1 MKPKPFCNL
10 FNLKKLHDCFYS
22 PAIVL
27 CLAVL
32 LIIPFKAA
40 AQQVDNVDEAFR
52 EARTLAFDGNRDEAR
67 ILAYAILEI
76 SPNYHDVRILI
87 ARTYSWDGSYNEAR
101 EELNYVLEQSPSHR
115 DAHLAAIDNEVWS
128 EEYQQA
134 IFLARQAS
142 NFYPV
147 DEQVLL
153 KRAGAHYSAGEERE
167 ALRVLNQI
175 EQINP
180 SNGEAQELRR
190 SIRTSLQ
197 NYILTASYTQDRF
210 EEFFGTTQRSYLQ
223 LSRRTPYGSVIG
235 RLNYQN
241 RFSTDGLQA
250 EIDFYPSIADGWY
263 GYLNAGY
270 SSSSIFPEFRGG
282 AELHRRLPRSFEGSL
297 GVRYLNFSGSQI
309 FIYTGSLTKYYG
321 NWLFAVRPFVTPSS
335 VGFSRSFNF
344 TIRRYYAGPENY
356 ATLRGGFGFSPEER
370 RFQDVSGD
378 IFLTQSQFI
387 GIDGFKTVRYNLAVF
402 ASFDI
407 ARQELS
413 FDPGEYI
420 RILTFNGGI
429 QIKF

>member
-1 MKPKPFCNL
+1 
-10 FNLKKLHDCFYS
+10 LKKLQDFFFS
-22 PAIVL
+22 LAFVL

-32 LIIPFKAA
+32 LIFPFISN

-52 EARTLAFDGNRDEAR
+52 KAQGLAFDGNRDEAR
-67 ILAYAILEI
+67 RLAYAILEI

-87 ARTYSWDGSYNEAR
+87 ARTFSWDGNYGKAR
-101 EELNYVLEQSPSHR
+101 EELIYVLEQSPRHR
-115 DAHLAAIDNEVWS
+115 DAHMAAIDNELWS

-134 IFLARQAS
+134 LFFAKQAT
-142 NFYPV
+142 NYYPV

-153 KRAGAHYSAGEERE
+153 KRANVHYTAGEERE

-180 SNGEAQELRR
+180 SSGEAKELRR

-197 NYILTASYTQDRF
+197 NYVLTASYTQDRF
-210 EEFFGTTQRSYLQ
+210 EEFFGTTQRSFLQ

-235 RLNYQN
+235 RVNYQN

-270 SSSSIFPEFRGG
+270 STSSIFPEFRGG

-297 GVRYLNFSGSQI
+297 GIRYLNFSGSQI

-335 VGFSRSFNF
+335 IGFSRSFNF
-344 TIRRYYAGPENY
+344 TARRYYAGPENY

-378 IFLTQSQFI
+378 VFLTQSQFV
-387 GIDGFKTVRYNLAVF
+387 GIDGFKTLRYNLAAF

-413 FDPGEYI
+413 FDPGEFI